1 MPSSEQRI
9 ADIASQAVHDAGAE
23 IVTCVPAPGASQVF
37 ETARG
42 LKGRP
47 WPYSLHPETAY
58 TIAMGASLMGAR
70 ACALLSVHGLARAC
84 NAMLD
89 SLACGVQGGLV
100 ALAFDD
106 RLGRLSESLL
116 DTAALL
122 NGWGVPH
129 SFPEPADVYDEIA
142 EGFGKSE
149 MKGLPFAIV
158 LDADGLARKAVF
170 ERHRASAPR
179 RAYERD
185 AAQNCLG
192 PVFAAY
198 QKEAIEVK
206 RAGGDR
212 RRMPR
217 PPSPPAAE
225 AAPPEWRSCLE
236 RLGPV
241 FEELRR
247 VRGAF
252 VAADAGP
259 FSLFALPPFDCV
271 DAAAHQGSSLPLA
284 VGAAAVGARNV
295 WAVTS
300 GLAFAA
306 SGHLGLA
313 EAEARGV
320 ALKVLVIRDSGLEPE
335 TAPVDAAIGRPG
347 RNSTASVRGCA
358 CGAGLQRLRAALKD
372 AAASAE
378 TRVVIA
384 DIRPARG

>member
-9 ADIASQAVHDAGAE
+9 ADVASQAVHDAGAE

-37 ETARG
+37 EAARA
-42 LKGRP
+42 LKARH

-58 TIAMGASLMGAR
+58 TIAMGASLVGAR
-70 ACALLSVHGLARAC
+70 ACALLSVHAFAKAC
-84 NAMLD
+84 NAALD

-106 RLGRLSESLL
+106 RLSRLSESLV

-129 SFPEPADVYDEIA
+129 SFPEPADIYDEIA

-158 LDADGLARKAVF
+158 LDADGLARNAVF
-170 ERHRASAPR
+170 ERRRAAAPR
-179 RAYERD
+179 RNYERD
-185 AAQNCLG
+185 PSQNCLG
-192 PVFAAY
+192 PFFAAY

-212 RRMPR
+212 RRMAR
-217 PPSPPAAE
+217 PPAPPAAD
-225 AAPPEWRSCLE
+225 AAPPEWRPCLE
-236 RLGPV
+236 RLGPI

-259 FSLFALPPFDCV
+259 LSLFALPPFDCV
-271 DAAAHQGSSLPLA
+271 DAAAHQSSSLPLA
-284 VGAAAVGARNV
+284 VGAAAAGARNV
-295 WAVTS
+295 WAVTTA
-300 GLAFAA
+300 LAFAA

-313 EAEARGV
+313 EADARGLV
-320 ALKVLVIRDSGLEPE
+320 LKTLVIRDPSLEPE
-335 TAPVDAAIGRPG
+335 SDPIDAALARLS
-347 RNSTASVRGCA
+347 RNNAATVK
-358 CGAGLQRLRAALKD
+358 CGSSLQRLRTALKD
-372 AAASAE
+372 AAAADQ
-378 TRVVIA
+378 TRVLIA
-384 DIRPARG
+384 DLRPARS